1 VSTRRKSRLAARR
14 RRSVAAVAAAGL
26 LTAGLVAAR
35 TAPAQDIPIP
45 APRGETTLSAPVLP
59 VPGSDPAGS
68 PRVLSRPAK
77 LDLDEFIRRALEAA
91 PEVAVARWDVAVRQA
106 KLQEAKA
113 SRFVPQF
120 EALNLVGL
128 APRYRGTV
136 LDPKSTVD
144 TSSYGPF
151 TSVEVN
157 VIQPLFTWGKL
168 TAGIAAATH
177 AVEQEV
183 AASEGVA
190 ADVVMQVKTLYYNVL
205 LARSVEGVLVESR
218 DAFEDALET
227 ANQRRDDGDADI
239 SELDILYLR
248 VALAE
253 IAKEIPKL
261 GTGAQGALEALRMMC
276 GADRK
281 DPIEVKERQLE
292 PVKKKLEPLEHYTA
306 QLYDKSPA
314 WKQIDAGVAAKA
326 EEVKTVEADFLP
338 MFFLTGSFAY
348 SYAPRNDR
356 QLNPFAWDQFNYQRG
371 PGGVFGIRW
380 PLNFHITAAKVEATR
395 AELGKL
401 EALRRQAH
409 DGLALELEQAY
420 AKVVETRTALDS
432 LEDGRKAGR
441 AILTLSVTNFDIGI
455 GDASE
460 ILQGLSNYAQ
470 VSGHYF
476 EAIRD
481 YNLAVAAL
489 ERLSGLE
496 VGAPVS

>member
-1 VSTRRKSRLAARR
+1 MAVLLAGSLATQLAPLARPPGARAEEVSAQFAAPVEPLPAP
-14 RRSVAAVAAAGL
+14 VAP
-26 LTAGLVAAR
+26 AAR
-35 TAPAQDIPIP
+35 TS
-45 APRGETTLSAPVLP
+45 G
-59 VPGSDPAGS
+59 
-68 PRVLSRPAK
+68 RVEK
-77 LDLDEFIRRALEAA
+77 LDLDELVRRAIEAA
-91 PEVAVARWDVAVRQA
+91 PEVAVARWDVAARQA
-106 KLQEAKA
+106 KLREAKA
-113 SRFVPQF
+113 SRFLPQF
-120 EALNLVGL
+120 EALNLIGL
-128 APRYRGTV
+128 APRYTGTV
-136 LDPKSTVD
+136 LDPTSNVD
-144 TSSYGPF
+144 TNKYGPF

-157 VIQPLFTWGKL
+157 IIQPLFTWGKL
-168 TAGIAAATH
+168 TAGIDAATH

-190 ADVVMQVKTLYYNVL
+190 ADVVLQVKTLYYNIL

-227 ANQRRDDGDADI
+227 ANERRADGDSEI

-253 IAKEIPKL
+253 IAKEVPKL
-261 GTGAQGALEALRMMC
+261 ETGAQGALEAMRLMI
-276 GADRK
+276 GANRK
-281 DPIEVKERQLE
+281 DPIDVKERFLE
-292 PVKKKLEPLEHYTA
+292 PVKFELEPLEHYA
-306 QLYDKSPA
+306 GQLYDKSPN

-326 EEVKTVEADFLP
+326 EEVKIAEADFLP
-338 MFFLTGSFAY
+338 MFFLTGSFQY

-371 PGGVFGIRW
+371 PGGVFGVRW

-420 AKVVETRTALDS
+420 LKVKETRASLDK

-441 AILTLSVTNFDIGI
+441 AILTLSVTNFDLAI

-476 EAIRD
+476 EAVRD
-481 YNLAVAAL
+481 FNLAVAAL
-489 ERLSGLE
+489 VRVSGEIEAAKPAVLG
-496 VGAPVS
+496 VGR